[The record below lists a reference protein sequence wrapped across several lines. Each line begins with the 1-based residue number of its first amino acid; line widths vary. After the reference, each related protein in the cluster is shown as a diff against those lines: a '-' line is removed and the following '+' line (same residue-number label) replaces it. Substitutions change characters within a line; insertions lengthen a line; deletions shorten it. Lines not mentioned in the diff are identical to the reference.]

1 MGEKRER
8 TEVGGRQSE
17 VGVLY
22 SVRSVDRTRVLGHV
36 ITRKVYDCVRELGG
50 DALEDTVSCRG
61 RGEGIEGRRRGP
73 RSEGA
78 RIFFCSSFLWILC
91 PLPASL
97 ASIVLRGIK
106 SSGAHA

>member
-1 MGEKRER
+1 M
-8 TEVGGRQSE
+8 
-17 VGVLY
+17 LY

-78 RIFFCSSFLWILC
+78 RIFFLFLLSVDLV
-91 PLPASL
+91 PSPGLPRL
-97 ASIVLRGIK
+97 YCTTGN
-106 SSGAHA
+106 